1 MESLFFLD
9 FHIFLG
15 RHLGQSGFV
24 SKVFLIEEVLPWA
37 IGRKNTLCIFMSI
50 LGVTAG
56 FQFLIFFAK
65 LLLFHLIISA
75 LCLAKGRKGQN
86 SRAVVT
92 LLNGWLRSGPKC

>member
-1 MESLFFLD
+1 
-9 FHIFLG
+9 
-15 RHLGQSGFV
+15 
-24 SKVFLIEEVLPWA
+24 
-37 IGRKNTLCIFMSI
+37 MSI